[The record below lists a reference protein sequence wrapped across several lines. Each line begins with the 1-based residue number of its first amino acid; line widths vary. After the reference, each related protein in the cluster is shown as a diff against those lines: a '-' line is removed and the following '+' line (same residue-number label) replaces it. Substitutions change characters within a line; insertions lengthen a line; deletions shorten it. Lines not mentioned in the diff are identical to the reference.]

1 METSKYLATFPIP
14 VPVKHEIRN
23 RYIVLRIDSEEQ
35 VPRNILINALVKAS
49 NSVSAGCYKEVA
61 PWLTYFE
68 ANVGVVKYNHKHK
81 ETMMVI
87 VERIK
92 LTDRDNKAMNVTSLG
107 ISGTINK
114 ARKKYIR

>member
-1 METSKYLATFPIP
+1 MPAL
-14 VPVKHEIRN
+14 HEIRS
-23 RYIVLRIDSEEQ
+23 RYIVLRIDSKEQ

-49 NSVSAGCYKEVA
+49 NSVSGNCYKEVA

-68 ANVGVVKYNHKHK
+68 ANVGVVKYNHKQK
-81 ETMMVI
+81 EAMMMI

-92 LTDRDNKAMNVTSLG
+92 LTNSGHQPMKVTSLG